1 MKLKMKLLVLAVI
14 LIVGLFGATGCVV
27 KEYKEPLI
35 VEANPNETLIV
46 VPLEGNNLDTQAKLD
61 SLEYLEQQKIAAK
74 RVELSQKWLKKG
86 RLPNS
91 GDYIPKQ
98 QAIKVDRTP
107 VNLEWTA
114 NSSTGSSSSNQGIV
128 GEDKNSV
135 SFAVNWYVTATV
147 LEPESAKYL
156 YWYGIDQD
164 TIKYKND
171 WPYSVK
177 ARWLASVVDTE
188 VRRMVSKLFA
198 ERTSQ
203 MTLDEIMAGKKEIST
218 YINEEIT
225 KHFGKRGISITS
237 SGWTGD
243 ITYFDPAVQEAINK
257 EFIADRQAKAQEK
270 TNAMNLAIAQNEVEI
285 AKQER
290 MAAEERQKA
299 WSIIQQRRELDILED
314 YVTMLNDKW
323 DGKYPST
330 LLQPG
335 SDSNQPFIMDL
346 PMPAK

>member
-14 LIVGLFGATGCVV
+14 LLVGLFGTTGCVV
-27 KEYKEPLI
+27 REYKKPLI
-35 VEANPNETLIV
+35 EEANPNETLIV
-46 VPLEGNNLDTQAKLD
+46 VPLEGNNLDTQSQLD
-61 SLEYLEQQKIAAK
+61 SLEYLEEQKVAAK
-74 RVELSQKWLKKG
+74 RVELTQKWLKTG

-91 GDYIPKQ
+91 GNYIPKQ
-98 QAIKVDRTP
+98 QVIKVDRTP

-114 NSSTGSSSSNQGIV
+114 DSNRGSSSSNQGIV

-135 SFAVNWYVTATV
+135 SFVIDWYVTATV
-147 LEPESAKYL
+147 LESDAAKYL
-156 YWYGIDQD
+156 YWYGIDQG
-164 TIKYKND
+164 TVKLKNN

-177 ARWLASVVDTE
+177 ARRLTSVVDTE

-198 ERTSQ
+198 EKTSKLS
-203 MTLDEIMAGKKEIST
+203 LDEIMQSKDSIT
-218 YINEEIT
+218 LHINEEI
-225 KHFGKRGISITS
+225 KNHFGERGITITA

-243 ITYFDPAVQEAINK
+243 ITYFDAAVQEAINK
-257 EFIADRQAKAQEK
+257 EFKAERQAKAQMK
-270 TNAMNLAIAQNEVEI
+270 INQMNLDMAKNEVEV

-299 WSIIQQRRELDILED
+299 WNIIQQRRELDILED

-335 SDSNQPFIMDL
+335 SESNQPFIMDL